1 MEPLGWFDERA
12 KKNGEY
18 LEMLFL
24 YESPRDMY
32 GNVLGMA
39 SYLDP
44 DKFDQLMLYI
54 NTLRRV
60 RLMSATDIQDQMGG
74 ADYAYVDN
82 NGLGQKLSTTIFP
95 YKNEIIAEREYLVPF
110 STWDGSEYMN
120 AKGEIRNYEWERRP
134 LYVVKMA
141 QFDKN
146 FVYSYRMV
154 YIDKETGLLVHVQNF
169 DQKGRLYRSTVAQRP
184 FIPEMG
190 MFGFGCGLAR
200 DHLDL
205 HTSWTDGYSVPAPSL
220 TRSDVSLRG
229 LVIKGK

>member
-1 MEPLGWFDERA
+1 
-12 KKNGEY
+12 
-18 LEMLFL
+18 
-24 YESPRDMY
+24 
-32 GNVLGMA
+32 
-39 SYLDP
+39 
-44 DKFDQLMLYI
+44 
-54 NTLRRV
+54 LRRV
-60 RLMSATDIQDQMGG
+60 RLLSATDIQDAIGG

-120 AKGEIRNYEWERRP
+120 AKGEIYNLEWERRP
-134 LYVVKMA
+134 IYVVKMT
-141 QFDKN
+141 QLDRN
-146 FVYSYRMV
+146 FVYSYRIV
-154 YIDKETGLLVHVQNF
+154 YMDKETGILIHVENY
-169 DQKGRLYRSTVAQRP
+169 DQKGRLYRSTVGNRP

-205 HTSWTDGYSVPAPSL
+205 HTSWTNGYVVPAPWL
-220 TRSDVSLRG
+220 NRADVSLRG